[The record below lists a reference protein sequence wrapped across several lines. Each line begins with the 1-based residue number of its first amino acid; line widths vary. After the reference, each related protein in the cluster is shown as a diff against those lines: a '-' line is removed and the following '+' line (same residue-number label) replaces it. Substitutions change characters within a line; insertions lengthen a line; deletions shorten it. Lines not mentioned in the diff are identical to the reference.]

1 MAKQPPVVPSE
12 VPAVQIV
19 VGGLR
24 KIQHLV
30 YRTKESSDK
39 NIETFTER
47 VTLPMNTPL
56 PALWEK
62 LTCT

>member
-1 MAKQPPVVPSE
+1 MEKQPPVVPSE
-12 VPAVQIV
+12 VSAVQIV

-39 NIETFTER
+39 NIETFTEQ

>member
-1 MAKQPPVVPSE
+1 MAKQTPVAPSE
-12 VPAVQIV
+12 VSAVQIV

-30 YRTKESSDK
+30 YRTKESSDEK
-39 NIETFTER
+39 NETFMER
-47 VTLPMNTPL
+47 VTLPMNSSL